1 VTLSIRARLALV
13 CAALIGA
20 MVVGLGAVVY
30 LRLEADLR
38 AAADDGLVTRA
49 DELIN
54 QPVTGDTIDI
64 GPSDV
69 GDIFAQVV
77 AADGRVVATTPGLEG
92 DVVTASDLATVDQGP
107 IRETVVQAGGEP
119 LLSRVLAVRQDDG
132 TFLVLGVAF
141 DDQREAL
148 DRLLGLL
155 IVVAPLAAALAAMV
169 GWLVAA
175 AALRPVERMR
185 RESEAI
191 SGSEPNRRLEVP
203 ATRDELAELG
213 ASLNRMLDRL
223 EAALL
228 RERRFVDDASHELR
242 TPLANLKVELELA
255 LRRSRTPDELQAALR
270 SAAVE
275 TDRLTSLAEDLLV
288 LARAADG
295 RLPIRRDEIELG
307 PLVDDVVRR
316 FSGRAEARGIT
327 MATTVDRDRRA
338 RVDEARVRQAL
349 GNLIENALIHTPRGG
364 RITVGLTDADGSL
377 SIAVVDTGEGFPAGF
392 LEHAFEPF
400 SRADAARS
408 PDGGGTGLGL
418 AIVRVVAEGHGGS
431 VEARNNPGGGATVEL
446 TLPA

>member
-1 VTLSIRARLALV
+1 
-13 CAALIGA
+13 
-20 MVVGLGAVVY
+20 
-30 LRLEADLR
+30 
-38 AAADDGLVTRA
+38 
-49 DELIN
+49 
-54 QPVTGDTIDI
+54 
-64 GPSDV
+64 
-69 GDIFAQVV
+69 
-77 AADGRVVATTPGLEG
+77 
-92 DVVTASDLATVDQGP
+92 
-107 IRETVVQAGGEP
+107 
-119 LLSRVLAVRQDDG
+119 
-132 TFLVLGVAF
+132 
-141 DDQREAL
+141 
-148 DRLLGLL
+148 
-155 IVVAPLAAALAAMV
+155 
-169 GWLVAA
+169 
-175 AALRPVERMR
+175 MR

-327 MATTVDRDRRA
+327 MATTVDRDRTA